1 MNKVLWTVLAVAAL
15 IGGGLLFKAMFGRSH
30 ANNSDPLAPFER
42 EAFERFEHE
51 NVQIYVPRLGE
62 NIPRFTGEIVEGRL
76 FLQIAPNSG
85 LQLEGVNTG
94 CGCSVVRPVEDQNVP
109 NGNQSIALA
118 FSINTIGRI
127 GPQDFPFTFRFRD
140 PQGELKE
147 CQARVQF
154 VLERAI
160 EMPPVLDSVLLD
172 EAAETFSQTLEI
184 RSKIPD
190 IQWHSVNVIVSGG
203 QAKVTVNPRGQQ
215 DGFSVAEVLVSGP
228 VANLS
233 SGGLTLVFESP
244 QFKSQP
250 RTVIPFVKPGE
261 QFIWKPESLEFR
273 DPLSLPKLLIRANF
287 ECTAEELSLEIDCPE
302 IDYQLKKVGKYFVVD
317 FCASGPK
324 SQTDRVAES
333 GVIRLLHQDSVAAEI
348 PFRWSQ
354 R

>member
-1 MNKVLWTVLAVAAL
+1 MNRVLWTVLAVAAL
-15 IGGGLLFKAMFGRSH
+15 IGGGLLFKTTFGTSRS
-30 ANNSDPLAPFER
+30 NNSDPISLFER
-42 EAFERFEHE
+42 GAFERFEYE
-51 NVQIYVPRLGE
+51 NVQIYVPRLDE

-76 FLQIAPNSG
+76 FLQIEPNSG

-94 CGCSVVRPVEDQNVP
+94 CGCSIVRPVENSNAATP
-109 NGNQSIALA
+109 NQPIELT
-118 FSINTIGRI
+118 FSINTIGRL

-140 PQGELKE
+140 ATGERTE
-147 CQARVQF
+147 MQARVQF

-160 EMPPVLDSVLLD
+160 EVPPVLDSVLLD
-172 EAAETFSQTLEI
+172 EAADTFSQTLEI

-203 QAKVTVNPRGQQ
+203 QAKVALNPRGQQ

-233 SGGLTLVFESP
+233 SGGLTLVFESS

-287 ECTAEELSLEIDCPE
+287 ECTTEELSLEIDCPE

-317 FCASGPK
+317 FCASDPK